1 MFREIPEQINSLSLI
16 LRKNLMEIN
25 KLTGEIIRAAIDV
38 HKALGPGLL
47 ESAYEECLCREF
59 DLRGIPYERQKD
71 IPLEYKGLRLN
82 CSYRIDILVAA
93 RVILEIKACETL
105 QGIHKA
111 QLLTYL
117 KLMGLK
123 IGLLINFNVP
133 ILKNG
138 IKRIAN

>member
-1 MFREIPEQINSLSLI
+1 
-16 LRKNLMEIN
+16 MEIN

-105 QGIHKA
+105 QGIHEA

-117 KLMGLK
+117 KLMGIK

-133 ILKNG
+133 ILKDG